1 MKSERRKVMKSFSK
15 VLATLVLATVALVL
29 LVLSGCADAL
39 DSLWKDKLPLEQ
51 DQLPKEGLIITING
65 EDNARTII
73 PSTPTFESY
82 ELTFAGPG
90 GATHAPVTITS
101 QTRVINDLTPGSWTI
116 TANGYV
122 RIGGNAPAVAA
133 TGSGTVNIVQ
143 SQLQS
148 LNINISASIGG
159 ANGTFTYD
167 VSFPDFVESGE
178 LVIYLFGTNPDNA
191 PSNQK
196 IDLKPA
202 SANTANGSM
211 SLPTGYYVMTIRL
224 EGDDGT
230 KSMGLA
236 EIVHIYSNIETKTPE
251 YNFVEGDFA
260 VHRGW
265 DDVGNLLGFDWQA
278 QIDKRAKITALITG
292 GAITMYGEN
301 KNDGYASIIGFPDS
315 NSSTLDDIKTAGQIK
330 ITVKGDGN
338 DYRINLATSETDN
351 NIVGWDHFGYLFHT
365 TTSTTTITIN
375 IDDFAQAG
383 WGTPTYFDIRNVVNM
398 QFARSVTG
406 TFNLTVSNIQF
417 IPTEKIS
424 LGDFDVT
431 PTDGEGIISW
441 RAWSLDN
448 DTRQAIADGS
458 LDLLTIAFEAA
469 KVEERGGLPGIFI
482 VFNSG
487 ILGWSSHEMAF
498 PWNWDRDTDQGGWI
512 NYNELLNYENA
523 EFKHGLIYLTY
534 DLMSNPDY
542 ENIITALAD
551 DTWCELALYAHEE
564 WDPTNNNHPLVSEF
578 FVNAWLS
585 SVPSDRGRARLNIN
599 FTGFADEN
607 ISLGAVNNLSQVGG
621 RIVITVDGSYG
632 SYAWAIDGEPVVENT
647 TNEITIYGAGLRNG
661 NHTVT
666 ATVVKN
672 GVPYSKVLTFTK

>member
-1 MKSERRKVMKSFSK
+1 MKSEGRKVMKSFSK
-15 VLATLVLATVALVL
+15 VATVALVAIALAPMALGL
-29 LVLSGCADAL
+29 LVLSGCVDVL
-39 DSLWKDKLPLEQ
+39 DMLEK

-73 PSTPTFESY
+73 PSTPIFERY
-82 ELTFAGPG
+82 ELTFAGTS

-122 RIGGNAPAVAA
+122 KIGNNAPAVAA
-133 TGSGTVNIVQ
+133 VGSGTVNIVQ

-167 VSFPDFVESGE
+167 VSFPSFVENGE

-196 IDLKPA
+196 INLKPA

-211 SLPTGYYVMTIRL
+211 SLPAGYYVMTIRL

-260 VHRGW
+260 VHSGH
-265 DDVGNLLGFDWQA
+265 DDVGHLLGFDWVA
-278 QIDKRAKITALITG
+278 QYDKTSKITALITG
-292 GAITMYGEN
+292 GAIRMYGT
-301 KNDGYASIIGFPDS
+301 KKDYGFAHIQGAPDF
-315 NSSTLDDIKTAGQIK
+315 STLGDIKTAGQIK
-330 ITVKGDGN
+330 ITVKGDGK
-338 DYRINLATSETDN
+338 DYRVNLVTDESDN
-351 NIVGWDHFGYLFHT
+351 EGGYNHFGYLFHT
-365 TTSTTTITIN
+365 TTSATTITVN
-375 IDDFAQAG
+375 IDDFTQDDG
-383 WGTPTYFDIRNVVNM
+383 WGSPTYFDIRNVKGI
-398 QFARSVTG
+398 QFALFVNG
-406 TFNLTVSNIQF
+406 TFDLTVSNIQF

-424 LGDFDVT
+424 LGDFDVNT
-431 PTDGEGIISW
+431 ETGTSW
-441 RAWSLDN
+441 RGWSLNSDI
-448 DTRQAIADGS
+448 RQAIADGT
-458 LDLLTIAFEAA
+458 LDQLTFAFNAA
-469 KVEERGGLPGIFI
+469 MVQERYGLPSIGII
-482 VFNSG
+482 FNSDG
-487 ILGWSSHEMAF
+487 TDWTHDNGSF
-498 PWNWDRDTDQGGWI
+498 PWNYDENDPDNTGWI

-534 DLMSNPDY
+534 DLTSHSAYDSF
-542 ENIITALAD
+542 ITTMAD
-551 DTWCELALYAHEE
+551 DTWGEIAIMAFEE
-564 WDPTNNNHPLVSEF
+564 WILVDKQRPRLSEF
-578 FVNAWLS
+578 YVNAWLS
-585 SVPSDRGRARLNIN
+585 SAPTDRGRARLNIN

-607 ISLGAVNNLSQVGG
+607 ISLGAVDTLSQVGG
-621 RIVITVDGSYG
+621 RIVITVDGSYS
-632 SYAWAIDGEPVVENT
+632 SYAWAIDGEPEVGNT